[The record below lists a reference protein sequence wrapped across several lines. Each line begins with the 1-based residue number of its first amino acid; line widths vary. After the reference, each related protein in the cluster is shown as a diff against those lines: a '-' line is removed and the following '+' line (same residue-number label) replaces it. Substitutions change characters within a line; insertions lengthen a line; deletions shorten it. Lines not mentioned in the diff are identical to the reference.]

1 MAPCNSGPVMSLE
14 DGGPFKNEIWS
25 IRFPLDMSLAN
36 TTNPSTRSG
45 THGQS
50 GSAHS
55 CIVLDLEPNDGASA
69 FNGKVLMMRSFWDR
83 RPNKGPKLTFYG
95 HPPSPPDQFS
105 DVWHFVMRHGDIQR
119 REKECAA
126 GEMFPLTKRLRS
138 FVEGSLGEIVYGINV
153 LYQLPRNPSDPDQ
166 FSDLWP
172 LRDLMILIAR
182 YSLHK
187 LTEKLLAG
195 AISRNSAAQTCSRSE
210 KLAASL

>member
-25 IRFPLDMSLAN
+25 IRFPLDMSLAD
-36 TTNPSTRSG
+36 TTNLSTRSG

-55 CIVLDLEPNDGASA
+55 CIVLDLEPNDERVRFKWQSPDDA
-69 FNGKVLMMRSFWDR
+69 FIWDR

-95 HPPSPPDQFS
+95 LPPSPPDQFS

-119 REKECAA
+119 RAKERAA

-153 LYQLPRNPSDPDQ
+153 RYQFPRNPSDPDQ

-172 LRDLMILIAR
+172 LRDLMILIAQAHR
-182 YSLHK
+182 K
-187 LTEKLLAG
+187 GALLAQFLG
-195 AISRNSAAQTCSRSE
+195 TQLRKHVLGRK